1 MRDDLLQLREFLRT
15 SSVRVD
21 ALTSVDLTRPD
32 PEEPRELTAEEQAEL
47 VAQAMQ
53 NLNLP
58 QSADANVGGASTQT
72 NAQVSHEVWD
82 ERTEVGT
89 DRTYTPES
97 IEEEESEEENEESP
111 QELLDAVFSHN
122 SEESESPIPTNE
134 RPVVMPPSIGVRE
147 ELVRFSDAEWFS
159 KVQEKRIILAG
170 VGGIGSNLAIILAK
184 LNPETI
190 YLFDHDHVEAVN
202 MAGQLYRTS
211 DIGEQKVDALARTII
226 DYTNYHSIVT
236 VPRFYMSGETIVEDI
251 MICGFDSMRARKA
264 YYYTWKTHVAVKAP
278 EEKKDCL
285 FIDGRLTA
293 DEFQIFCITGDD
305 TYYMHKYES
314 EELFDDW
321 QAPNL
326 PCSFKQTGFLAQM
339 IASYMANLLVNFCA
353 NQVNPLRNM
362 SLPFKTSYRSD
373 MMYLSFVK

>member
-15 SSVRVD
+15 SSVRVN

-47 VAQAMQ
+47 VTQAMQ
-53 NLNLP
+53 NLNLT
-58 QSADANVGGASTQT
+58 QVTDANVSVNLTQT
-72 NAQVSHEVWD
+72 IAHEILNEFIEASADTIALQGNAE
-82 ERTEVGT
+82 
-89 DRTYTPES
+89 
-97 IEEEESEEENEESP
+97 EEENEESP
-111 QELLDAVFSHN
+111 QELLDAVFSN
-122 SEESESPIPTNE
+122 PSEEDEPPIPIDE

-159 KVQEKRIILAG
+159 KIQEKKIILAG

-211 DIGEQKVDALARTII
+211 DIGEYKVEALASTII
-226 DYTNYHSIVT
+226 DYANYHSIVT
-236 VPRFYMSGETIVEDI
+236 VPRFYMSGESIVEDI
-251 MICGFDSMRARKA
+251 MICGFDSMRSRKA
-264 YYYTWKTHVAVKAP
+264 YYYTWKAHVTEKVP
-278 EEKKDCL
+278 EERKDCL

-314 EELFDDW
+314 EELFDDG